1 MFPLPALRT
10 NLRKRLVKMPKS
22 FYDRLVCWLRP
33 PAQQC
38 AAPEAISNLL
48 VSECDP
54 ANKVSART
62 SSTGPEGGIALVS
75 KVRRLT
81 LVDQVD
87 KGVSPFDDSKRIRRH
102 LARSAGPCP
111 VAVVYGGDQPQRRGA
126 DTLIP
131 WRELHRLDWQVPDRG
146 VVV

>member
-1 MFPLPALRT
+1 MLASGHPRTRTAAHAPAARAHLR
-10 NLRKRLVKMPKS
+10 NLVVSEIVRPRANKGEGGGLSFYRDQNGADSDLVFEGSAGFTLVEPKS
-22 FYDRLVCWLRP
+22 TKT
-33 PAQQC
+33 A
-38 AAPEAISNLL
+38 
-48 VSECDP
+48 
-54 ANKVSART
+54 SA
-62 SSTGPEGGIALVS
+62 
-75 KVRRLT
+75 
-81 LVDQVD
+81 
-87 KGVSPFDDSKRIRRH
+87 SPFDDSKRIRRH